1 MAICEL
7 HFSSA
12 SLGRQ
17 TACNLIIPQGQDAP
31 WSVFYLLHGAS
42 DDHTIWS
49 RRTSIER
56 YVDGLPLLVVMP
68 EGGGTGFYTDAAN
81 GSGRYESAI
90 IEDLIPFM
98 DAIFPTRP
106 EKAGR
111 CIGGLSMGGYG
122 AMKLALKHP
131 DLFCSANSHSG
142 AVSLERMVN
151 NDNPDWRTKMRGIFG
166 EGAVGGT
173 DDPFA
178 LARNGDPATRPA
190 LKIDCGT
197 EDFLLDSNRSFHAH
211 LEECGVPHQ
220 YDEFPGGHQ
229 WSYWDTHIQEALA
242 FHRGHLGI

>member
-1 MAICEL
+1 MAFCEL

-17 TACNLIIPQGQDAP
+17 TACNLLIPQGQSAP

-42 DDHTIWS
+42 DDHTIWA

-68 EGGGTGFYTDAAN
+68 EGGGSGFYTDAVN
-81 GSGRYESAI
+81 GSGDYESAI
-90 IEDLIPFM
+90 TKDLMPFI
-98 DAIFPTRP
+98 DAIFPTRK

-131 DLFCSANSHSG
+131 ALFCSANSHSG
-142 AVSLERMVN
+142 AVSVERMVN
-151 NDNPDWRTKMRGIFG
+151 NDNPNWREKMRGIFG
-166 EGAVGGT
+166 PDAVGGSE
-173 DDPFA
+173 DPFT
-178 LARNGDPATRPA
+178 LAQNGDPATRPA

-197 EDFLLDSNRSFHAH
+197 EDFLLDSNREFHAH
-211 LEECGVPHQ
+211 LEKCGVAHQ
-220 YDEFPGGHQ
+220 YDEFPGGHE
-229 WSYWDTHIQEALA
+229 WSYWDTHVRDALA
-242 FHRGHLGI
+242 FHCQNLGI